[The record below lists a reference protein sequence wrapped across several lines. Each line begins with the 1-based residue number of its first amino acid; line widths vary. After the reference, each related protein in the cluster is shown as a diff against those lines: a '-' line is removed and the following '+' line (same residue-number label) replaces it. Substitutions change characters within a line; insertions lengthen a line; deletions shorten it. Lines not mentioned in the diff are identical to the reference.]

1 MQILLVT
8 DGGMEELEKIMLY
21 QGHEVSRFSVP
32 DDIPPTAES
41 VFGNWLQNVE
51 GSDLVILDD
60 KMKKKYGNIISVING
75 SSLSLSEAITKFL
88 DLGVKPESLTQD
100 RLVRRRWWNRNGN

>member
-8 DGGMEELEKIMLY
+8 DGGMEELERIMLG

-60 KMKKKYGNIISVING
+60 KLKKKYGKIVDVING
-75 SSLSLSEAITKFL
+75 SALSLSETITKFI
-88 DLGVKPESLTQD
+88 DLGVKPESLTKG